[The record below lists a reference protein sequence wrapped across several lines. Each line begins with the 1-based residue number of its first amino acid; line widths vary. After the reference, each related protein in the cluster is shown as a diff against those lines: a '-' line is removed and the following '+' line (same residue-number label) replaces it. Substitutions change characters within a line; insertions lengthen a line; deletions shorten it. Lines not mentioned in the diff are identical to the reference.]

1 MNSLPLHSTYI
12 SIGPGG
18 KKEKKRITRKIVRK
32 TIFPAEVRP
41 RTADVILQGEKEN
54 KHKHL

>member
-54 KHKHL
+54 KHL